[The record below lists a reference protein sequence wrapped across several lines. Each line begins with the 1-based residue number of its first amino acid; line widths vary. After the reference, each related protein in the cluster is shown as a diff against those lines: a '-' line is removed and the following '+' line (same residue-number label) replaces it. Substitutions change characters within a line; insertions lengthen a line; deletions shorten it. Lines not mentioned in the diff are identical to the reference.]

1 MSIIGEDVCPKQ
13 TAEINSKKTADES
26 SFVMVLSPKLYK
38 EFEGHKTR
46 KESIACEILCSL

>member
-13 TAEINSKKTADES
+13 TAEINTKKTADES